1 MKVITLLQAGALLL
15 LAVIGA
21 YAGTQDSKAPCDT
34 RQETTVCDL

>member
-21 YAGTQDSKAPCDT
+21 YAGTQDNKAPCDAH
-34 RQETTVCDL
+34 QQATVCEL